1 MITGATDRNH
11 TSASGGQQVGAWVD
25 AQIGTAQPGD
35 GAVGAADAA
44 DPFAVA
50 AVELPRVEW
59 PAGFPG
65 GDVDLLRCLEAS
77 YGRGVARAVGVV
89 LQVPVKVKRQ
99 PHLLRAACSVDLS
112 AMKDEKTSILYPL
125 TVLPRSGRVGRKH
138 QERSVAVLFDLDDD
152 FCHRSSSAN
161 AVSEGPEPVGRVE

>member
-11 TSASGGQQVGAWVD
+11 TSASGGQPVGAWWTRSSVLRSQVMVPSGRRTRPIHSPSRRLNTH
-25 AQIGTAQPGD
+25 ASSSPPGSQMATSTSC
-35 GAVGAADAA
+35 GASRRRT
-44 DPFAVA
+44 VA
-50 AVELPRVEW
+50 A
-59 PAGFPG
+59 
-65 GDVDLLRCLEAS
+65 S
-77 YGRGVARAVGVV
+77 RGAVGVV

>member
-1 MITGATDRNH
+1 VRLPLDLHRNLQYDAHGPRDAATVRRLEAPQEVDVA
-11 TSASGGQQVGAWVD
+11 TWEPGGLLDAWVFNRRD
-25 AQIGTAQPGD
+25 GEWIGRVRRPD
-35 GAVGAADAA
+35 GM
-44 DPFAVA
+44 
-50 AVELPRVEW
+50 
-59 PAGFPG
+59 
-65 GDVDLLRCLEAS
+65 
-77 YGRGVARAVGVV
+77 
-89 LQVPVKVKRQ
+89 
-99 PHLLRAACSVDLS
+99 LRAACSVDLS